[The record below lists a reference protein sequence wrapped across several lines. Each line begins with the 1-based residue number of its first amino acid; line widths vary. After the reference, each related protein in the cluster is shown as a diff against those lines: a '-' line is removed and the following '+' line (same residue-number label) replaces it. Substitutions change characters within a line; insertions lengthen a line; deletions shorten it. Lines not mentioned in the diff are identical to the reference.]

1 MQALTYSDYEDNE
14 ALDRYEAVDI
24 DDRESLPEMSRAARL
39 AAEADM
45 QRRDRGLPG
54 RRAGRRENMPAFLQS
69 DDDDADGMGEGPLA
83 GVNPNRRRR
92 QYDEIPDMDDVEEEE
107 EMSLEHLG
115 DIKAASIAEWVA
127 IDVVRR
133 AIQKHFKS
141 FLMTYTDENG
151 QSVYGQRIKHLGE
164 SRSSQSFC

>member
-1 MQALTYSDYEDNE
+1 MCSDYEDNE

-69 DDDDADGMGEGPLA
+69 DDDDADAMGQGPLGGINA
-83 GVNPNRRRR
+83 NRRRR
-92 QYDEIPDMDDVEEEE
+92 QYDEAPDMDDVEEEE
-107 EMSLEHLG
+107 VSSSLKYWHGGGLT
-115 DIKAASIAEWVA
+115 V
-127 IDVVRR
+127 
-133 AIQKHFKS
+133 
-141 FLMTYTDENG
+141 
-151 QSVYGQRIKHLGE
+151 
-164 SRSSQSFC
+164 

>member
-1 MQALTYSDYEDNE
+1 VRVEGWL
-14 ALDRYEAVDI
+14 
-24 DDRESLPEMSRAARL
+24 
-39 AAEADM
+39 ADM
-45 QRRDRGLPG
+45 Q
-54 RRAGRRENMPAFLQS
+54 
-69 DDDDADGMGEGPLA
+69 
-83 GVNPNRRRR
+83 
-92 QYDEIPDMDDVEEEE
+92 

-164 SRSSQSFC
+164 SESCLRSNKLSLTNSQL

>member
-1 MQALTYSDYEDNE
+1 
-14 ALDRYEAVDI
+14 
-24 DDRESLPEMSRAARL
+24 
-39 AAEADM
+39 
-45 QRRDRGLPG
+45 
-54 RRAGRRENMPAFLQS
+54 MPAFLQS
-69 DDDDADGMGEGPLA
+69 DDDDGEVAGDGLLS

-92 QYDEIPDMDDVEEEE
+92 QYDEVPDMDDVEEEE
-107 EMSLEHLG
+107 VRPVTTPLAASSYGSDARLQEMSLEHLG

-127 IDVVRR
+127 IDTVRR

-164 SRSSQSFC
+164 SEFHQSFHPRVDG

>member
-1 MQALTYSDYEDNE
+1 VRVEGWL
-14 ALDRYEAVDI
+14 
-24 DDRESLPEMSRAARL
+24 
-39 AAEADM
+39 ADM
-45 QRRDRGLPG
+45 Q
-54 RRAGRRENMPAFLQS
+54 
-69 DDDDADGMGEGPLA
+69 
-83 GVNPNRRRR
+83 
-92 QYDEIPDMDDVEEEE
+92 

-164 SRSSQSFC
+164 SESCPRSKLTDSQL